1 MIAKKLSRPWVN
13 ASVSPLKTFYEICI
27 IKWFVDIISPE
38 NDLKE
43 HLMKLLSAFPNV
55 DIKAMG
61 FPEKWEDEPLWRK

>member
-13 ASVSPLKTFYEICI
+13 VFVSPLKTFYEICI